1 MTKKDKD
8 YIFDYEQDLI
18 DKDVDRDELFDY
30 IDKMARV
37 DWDFSPAFKAA
48 RPDVRTIVDSTPA
61 DAVENASIAL
71 SNTRPIWTVPPY
83 GSDIKEYERANKLEY
98 LIDCNYEKSNSR
110 GTGTVLFDK
119 ARSSI
124 LYNMIATR
132 TDDLASILPKSK
144 SKWSNFQKD
153 AYSAGR
159 FVHRAFKPKTVHVE
173 TSDMGLAALV
183 HVEVMRA
190 MDVYKYWELFEDNN
204 TKEGKMVARARSEMK
219 SYMDAKREEDVS
231 YRSLWFCQYY
241 FINHDQ
247 ILRHGHF
254 APDTLDI
261 YTNTASSYMQ
271 KKGSMDYDDDIIFA
285 DSENEAGFINWSVR
299 MGGTRIEDNPA
310 YQLNPMLAQLYYSNV
325 WETMNIINSIVLSK
339 PISELERANE
349 IQTTMDGQR
358 LPENDGVMVGRQGD
372 NAQRLQWPQMDPM
385 TFQVVDRLNQSIVRT
400 TGASALGDIN
410 AAKGAAYSS
419 LNAIIQ
425 IIMGRLDVQR
435 RDMSLSCSDDVRNA
449 LKWVEHNRV
458 PMIVYRQNG
467 ATNPKP
473 SVASQPGQQPQAGEQ
488 MVITA
493 DDFDAYDFEVF
504 CEIRPRTP
512 TDFQQQVLTAIQ
524 LHDKSPLPW
533 KELLQNLGFK
543 NTDLLKQQ
551 RITEDFQDADIQAAV
566 QSIMF
571 KQQTKDQ
578 LEAQQM
584 QQEMAAQQQQPPEGG
599 APGGVPGQQQPMTSM
614 PNPGG
619 GMSEAAFGPLG
630 GGPMTGNNP
639 AQGGSPTAQM
649 APGLTREAVSGKDK
663 AGRSTSR

>member
-1 MTKKDKD
+1 MKKDAD
-8 YIFDYEQDLI
+8 YIYDYEQDLI
-18 DKDVDRDELFDY
+18 DKDTDRDTLFDY

-37 DWDFSPAFKAA
+37 DWEFPQAFRDA
-48 RPDVRTIVDSTPA
+48 RPDVRTIRDSTPA

-83 GSDIKEYERANKLEY
+83 GTDMKEYERANKIEY
-98 LIDCNYEKSNSR
+98 LLDCNYEKSNTR

-132 TDDLASILPKSK
+132 TDDLASILPKSRK
-144 SKWSNFQKD
+144 RWTNYQRD
-153 AYSAGR
+153 AYAAGR
-159 FVHRAFKPKTVHVE
+159 FIHRVFKPKGIHVE
-173 TSDMGLAALV
+173 TSDMGMAALL

-190 MDVYKYWELFEDNN
+190 WDVYKYWELYEDDS
-204 TKEGKMVARARSEMK
+204 TEGRRVAEARRKMKV
-219 SYMDAKREEDVS
+219 YMDEQKGEGTNL
-231 YRSLWFCQYY
+231 RSLWFCQYY

-254 APDTLDI
+254 APDTADI
-261 YTNTASSYMQ
+261 YSNSASGYMT
-271 KKGSMDYDDDIIFA
+271 KKGIDGYDDDIVFA
-285 DSENEAGFINWSVR
+285 DSENEQGFINWSVR

-325 WETMNIINSIVLSK
+325 WETMNIIQSIVLSK
-339 PISELERANE
+339 PIAELEAPYE
-349 IQTTMDGQR
+349 FQATMDGQT
-358 LPENDGVMVGRQGD
+358 LPEADGKVVGRQGD
-372 NAQRLQWPQMDPM
+372 QVQRLQYPQMDPM
-385 TFQVVDRLNQSIVRT
+385 AVQVIDRIQQSIVRT

-410 AAKGAAYSS
+410 AAKGAAYAS

-435 RDMSLSCSDDVRNA
+435 RDMSLSCVDDAKNN

-458 PMIVYRQNG
+458 PLLAYRQGGSN
-467 ATNPKP
+467 
-473 SVASQPGQQPQAGEQ
+473 VAGEQQMMGEQ

-493 DDFDAYDFEVF
+493 DDFDAYEFEAY

-551 RITEDFQDADIQAAV
+551 RISEDFTDAQIQAAI

-571 KQQTKDQ
+571 KSQTKDQ
-578 LEAQQM
+578 MEAQQA
-584 QQEMAAQQQQPPEGG
+584 MAATQQPQG
-599 APGGVPGQQQPMTSM
+599 APGGVPGQAQPTTGM
-614 PNPGG
+614 PNAGG
-619 GMSEAAFGPLG
+619 GLSESAFGAL
-630 GGPMTGNNP
+630 GPMQGNNP
-639 AQGGSPTAQM
+639 ANGGGSTAM
-649 APGLTREAVSGKDK
+649 MEPGLTREVVSGRD
-663 AGRSTSR
+663 ANGRSTSR